1 MMNKSS
7 DNVTALAEMSNCD
20 HSVLSGIFSLPPAQF
35 TLLATVIGFLF
46 MDGLDLGQQNSLGNF
61 LVTVGQTILT
71 SASQGQLLQD
81 SQDPSVVMQKQLQ
94 QLRKQVDT
102 LERKVNR
109 R

>member
-1 MMNKSS
+1 MNNGS
-7 DNVTALAEMSNCD
+7 DQITALADMSNCD
-20 HSVLSGIFSLPPAQF
+20 NSILTGIFTLPPAQF

-71 SASQGQLLQD
+71 SAAQGQLIKD
-81 SQDPSVVMQKQLQ
+81 SQDPSAQMQRQIQALK
-94 QLRKQVDT
+94 KQVDT
-102 LERKVNR
+102 LEKKVGR